1 MIWLTWRQFRTQ
13 TVTAAGLLAVLAIA
27 FAVTGPQLV
36 HLYDTTVVPCHVQ
49 HDCPFAVGAF
59 QSQDSFLQD
68 LVRLVMLAAPALI
81 GIFWGAPLI
90 AHELEAGTQRLAW
103 MQSVTRFRW
112 LAVKLSLAGLA
123 SMAVAGLLSLMVT
136 WWFSPFDRVGPGGR
150 LDPGVFSDRGIVPVG
165 YAAFAF
171 ALGVTAGL
179 LIHRTVPAMA
189 VTIAVFA
196 AVETVFALRVRF
208 HLIPP
213 VRLDSALNMQWVT
226 ETGTGGPA
234 GPGSFFVGIT
244 PNLPGAW
251 IGSSHVT
258 TAAGS
263 ISLGRTPA
271 ACGPN
276 AAYSACTATIARMHL
291 REVLVYQPA
300 SRFWAFQWYETAIYL
315 ALAFALAGFCV
326 WWVRR
331 RVS

>member
-1 MIWLTWRQFRTQ
+1 MIWLTWRQFRAQ
-13 TVTAAGLLAVLAIA
+13 AVTAAGALAVLAVA
-27 FAVTGPQLV
+27 FAVTGPHLV
-36 HLYDTTVVPCHVQ
+36 HLYDTTVATCQVQ
-49 HDCPFAVGAF
+49 HDCPFATSAF
-59 QSQDSFLQD
+59 GSQDSFLQD
-68 LVRLVMLAAPALI
+68 LIRLVMLAGPAII

-90 AHELEAGTQRLAW
+90 AHEVEAGTHRLVW
-103 MQSVTRFRW
+103 TQSVSRLRW
-112 LAVKLSLAGLA
+112 LGVKLGLAGLA

-136 WWFSPFDRVGPGGR
+136 WWSSPFDRMGMNR
-150 LDPGVFSDRGIVPVG
+150 LDPTIFSERGIVPVG

-179 LIHRTVPAMA
+179 LIRRTVPAMA
-189 VTIAVFA
+189 VTLAVFA
-196 AVETVFALRVRF
+196 AVVTGFELKVRF

-213 VRLDSALNMQWVT
+213 VRLDSALNMAWVT
-226 ETGTGGPA
+226 EMGSRGLA
-234 GPGSFFVGIT
+234 GPSSLYVGMT

-251 IGSSHVT
+251 IASAQVT

-263 ISLGRTPA
+263 TSLGPPLS

-276 AAYSACTATIARMHL
+276 LPANVCAAAIARMHL
-291 REVLVYQPA
+291 REVVVYQPA

-315 ALAFALAGFCV
+315 GLALVLAGFCV